1 MYEKLI
7 RSFGT
12 NTETPNPKNFVQ
24 ILYESKIRLGKSYE
38 TAEMSVPGHCC
49 WRQKRLLS
57 VVLEV

>member
-1 MYEKLI
+1 LEKNHNVYEKLI

-49 WRQKRLLS
+49 WR
-57 VVLEV
+57 